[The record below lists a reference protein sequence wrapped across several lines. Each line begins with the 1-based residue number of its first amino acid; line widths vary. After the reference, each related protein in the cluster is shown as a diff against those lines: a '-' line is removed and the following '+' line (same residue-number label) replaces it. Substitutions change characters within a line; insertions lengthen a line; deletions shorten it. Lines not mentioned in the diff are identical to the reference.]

1 MLNLAAYHNSLARST
16 KSTISHLIDALS
28 ACRHKV
34 SGSFSLPSRGSFHL
48 SLTVLYTIGHQVVF
62 SLGRWSCLLPTKFHV
77 LRGTPDQSRGSSLFV
92 YVALTLFGMLSQA
105 FQLRYLLALLT
116 VHTPSSEDSGL
127 GYFPFARHYL
137 GNHFCFLFLRVL
149 RCFSSPSSPPIA
161 YVFSYG

>member
-1 MLNLAAYHNSLARST
+1 MVVHQRTS
-16 KSTISHLIDALS
+16 I
-28 ACRHKV
+28 ACKHRV
-34 SGSFSLPSRGSFHL
+34 SGSISLPFRGSFHL
-48 SLTVLYTIGHQVVF
+48 SLTVLFSIGHQVVF

-77 LRGTPDQSRGSSLFV
+77 LRGTPDQSRGDLSFV
-92 YVALTLFGMLSQA
+92 YVALTPCGSFSQTIRLDFSLTLS
-105 FQLRYLLALLT
+105 T

-127 GYFPFARHYL
+127 GCFPFARRYL